1 MLCEPWCSSWLGVIM
16 AMILHLISK
25 AEYEAWQ
32 AQPAS
37 EPLRPVSLAREGFIH
52 CTAGDDLMLTVANL
66 FYKDQAGDFLVL
78 EIDESK
84 VTAEVKW
91 EAPSSPASEASA
103 VQVDPAALPP
113 EVKAEFG
120 NATVETAVPSAPAP
134 LFPHIYGPLNRD
146 AVTGMRRLVR
156 AEDGA
161 FTGYAPVAPA
171 EGVQTQ
177 VVPPEA
183 IRDPNNPLNIKTP
196 SQMAQELLDETDEFS
211 ESLKRFKD
219 RVEGR
224 MAEIDEKIKK
234 L

>member
-1 MLCEPWCSSWLGVIM
+1 MNM
-16 AMILHLISK
+16 ATILHLISK
-25 AEYEAWQ
+25 ADYDAWQ

-37 EPLRPVSLAREGFIH
+37 EPLKPASLASEGFIH

-66 FYKDQAGDFLVL
+66 FYTGQAGDFLAL

-91 EAPSSPASEASA
+91 EAPASPSPAGAGEVRADAEAM
-103 VQVDPAALPP
+103 PP
-113 EVKAEFG
+113 EARAEFG
-120 NATVETAVPSAPAP
+120 NATVESAVPSAPAP

-146 AVTGMRRLVR
+146 AVVGMRKLVR

-171 EGVQTQ
+171 DVAQTQ
-177 VVPPEA
+177 VAPPEA